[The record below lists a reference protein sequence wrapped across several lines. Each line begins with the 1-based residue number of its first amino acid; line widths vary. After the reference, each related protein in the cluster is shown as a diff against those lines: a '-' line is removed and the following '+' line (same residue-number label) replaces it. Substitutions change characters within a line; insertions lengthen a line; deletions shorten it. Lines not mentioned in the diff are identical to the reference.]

1 MAGSQDDV
9 YEKKSLRQMEEEEE
23 EWKAHSRRHLIK
35 GPSDGYYGRSTGR
48 I

>member
-1 MAGSQDDV
+1 MMFMK
-9 YEKKSLRQMEEEEE
+9 KKSLRQMEEEEE
-23 EWKAHSRRHLIK
+23 WRAHIRRHLIK